1 MPKLHFP
8 PQVRWQEEVADDIS
22 HPSTDLT
29 SLSDSTP
36 PLSHSLFII
45 ARRGK
50 WAFVIITQGESW
62 MKVVQPRREEGREL
76 YFGKKKIYYFFLSW
90 ARKGGEEPLQEMR
103 ASTGNMERELGSLV
117 L

>member
-1 MPKLHFP
+1 MLLSLPKLNFP
-8 PQVRWQEEVADDIS
+8 LQVVWQEEEEVADDIS

-29 SLSDSTP
+29 SLSDPTP

-62 MKVVQPRREEGREL
+62 MKVVQP
-76 YFGKKKIYYFFLSW
+76 
-90 ARKGGEEPLQEMR
+90 
-103 ASTGNMERELGSLV
+103 
-117 L
+117 